1 MALGFYFVNI
11 DFTPEKYKTAI
22 ARLES
27 AGAGAPKGR
36 SLHVALES
44 NGEIHVFDIWE
55 SQKDFEAFGPILIP
69 ILTGARGQ
77 SDGADGHARA
87 QRDQG
92 LITLPGACRGARRR
106 RERPH
111 CADAPEAGDR
121 AAHAETTRT

>member
-69 ILTGARGQ
+69 ILTELGVKV
-77 SDGADGHARA
+77 
-87 QRDQG
+87 
-92 LITLPGACRGARRR
+92 TEP
-106 RERPH
+106 
-111 CADAPEAGDR
+111 
-121 AAHAETTRT
+121 TVTRVHNVIKG